1 MWIFTPCLL
10 QMKETEPE
18 HLNLLLPPAGH
29 WFTALSETLHL
40 ITWSIKKNTFKYM
53 YRIYTNNMPHIQ
65 NWHEFLSDV
74 FHSTTCREFVLKKRK
89 KQRLSGAAV
98 YFPVCVTVQTSVV
111 PTVTHGC
118 WLFPF
123 QSFWFFLF
131 QPGFVNTTEVSLL
144 KVFKSQVGTFPF
156 RWGMGG
162 VGGAI
167 MWQTISVRVLFTT
180 DFSLSDDRPRLRN
193 HLLTLSRPITFLYF

>member
-1 MWIFTPCLL
+1 
-10 QMKETEPE
+10 
-18 HLNLLLPPAGH
+18 
-29 WFTALSETLHL
+29 
-40 ITWSIKKNTFKYM
+40 M

-123 QSFWFFLF
+123 QSFWFFFF

-162 VGGAI
+162 VGGQSCDRQSASVSFSP
-167 MWQTISVRVLFTT
+167 QTPVPAMTDHGSGTTYLLYHDQSPSCFSRFLSCFFVFCFFVFFFLHLFCHIKHFVT
-180 DFSLSDDRPRLRN
+180 SL
-193 HLLTLSRPITFLYF
+193 FQ

>member
-1 MWIFTPCLL
+1 
-10 QMKETEPE
+10 
-18 HLNLLLPPAGH
+18 
-29 WFTALSETLHL
+29 
-40 ITWSIKKNTFKYM
+40 M

-123 QSFWFFLF
+123 QSFWFFFF

-162 VGGAI
+162 WGGNHVTDNQRLCPFHHRLQSQR
-167 MWQTISVRVLFTT
+167 WQTAAQEPPTYFITT
-180 DFSLSDDRPRLRN
+180 N
-193 HLLTLSRPITFLYF
+193 HLPVFLGFCLVFLCFVFLFFFSCIYSAT